1 MQDLRDAFR
10 ALKSTPVVT
19 AIAVLSLA
27 LGIGANTAIFSILD
41 TLLLRSLPVRDPA
54 RLAIVG
60 DNHEAREW
68 TNPIW
73 EQIREHRQL
82 FDGAFVWS
90 GDRFDLAPAGQT
102 EYVDGLW
109 ASGGIFDVLGV
120 QPILGRTFTDADDR
134 RGGGPD
140 GPVTVISYNFWQR
153 RFNGAADAVGRT
165 LTVEHVP
172 FTIVGVTPP
181 DFFGVD
187 VGRRFDVAI
196 PLGTEPLIRGKESRL
211 DERSFWWLD
220 AMVRLEPDQTL
231 AAGEAALRGVV
242 PQMRAATMPNWRP
255 EDQADYLRNGFT
267 LIPAATGGSG
277 LRERYQ
283 LPLTAIMV
291 VVALVLLIACANI
304 ANLLLARA
312 TSRRHELSVRAA
324 LGASRMRIAR
334 QLLAESL
341 LLSAAGA
348 GLGLLF
354 AQWGSELLVR
364 QLSTTTNHVFLDLA
378 INWKILAFTAAV
390 AVGTAILFGI
400 APALRGTRVQPNDVL
415 KSQGRGV
422 AGETRS
428 GFGNTL
434 VVVQVA
440 LSLVLVVAAGLFVRT
455 FASLAHRNLGFDRNG
470 VLVAAMDVQRAQLD
484 PDQRPALFTR
494 LLDAASSVPGVS
506 IAALSEITPISG
518 SSWNNRI
525 ELPDDPLLPERERS
539 SYINVVSERWFQ
551 AYRTSVIA
559 GRNFTRA
566 DSASSAPVAIVNEA
580 FVRAFLGSRNPI
592 GTRIRQP
599 GGPDAPAVDRLVV
612 GVVEDAVY
620 RSVRAAVPPTMYLP
634 FAQRH
639 ESPTDMSISVRPVA
653 GSPMLLAKSLAS
665 ALTSVRGDVAITF
678 RPLEDQVNAA
688 MTQERVVAI
697 LSGFFGVLALLLAG
711 LGLYGVTSYGVSRRR
726 TELGIRMAL
735 GADPGGVIA
744 LVLRR
749 VAILVGIGVLVGTGA
764 SLWAARLIQSLL
776 YGLQPQDP
784 TTLVAASAVLAG
796 IGAIAGWLPARR
808 ASRIDP
814 AQVLREG

>member
-10 ALKSTPVVT
+10 ALKATPVVT
-19 AIAVLSLA
+19 AVAVLSLA
-27 LGIGANTAIFSILD
+27 LGIGSNTAIFSILD
-41 TLLLRSLPVRDPA
+41 SLLLRSLPVRAPA
-54 RLAIVG
+54 RLAIVT
-60 DNHEAREW
+60 DSHEITEW

-109 ASGGIFDVLGV
+109 ASGSLFEVLGV

-140 GPVTVISYNFWQR
+140 GAVSVISYNFWQR
-153 RFNGAADAVGRT
+153 RFNGAADVVGRT

-187 VGRRFDVAI
+187 VGRTFDVAI

-220 AMVRLEPDQTL
+220 AMVRLKRDQTP
-231 AAGEAALRGVV
+231 AAGEAALRAVV
-242 PQMRAATMPNWRP
+242 PQIRAATMPNWRP
-255 EDQADYLRNGFT
+255 QDQADYLRNGFT

-312 TSRRHELSVRAA
+312 TARRHELSVRVA

-334 QLLAESL
+334 QLLAESI
-341 LLSAAGA
+341 LLSAGGA

-354 AQWGSELLVR
+354 ARWGSDLLVR

-378 INWKILAFTAAV
+378 INWKILGFTAAV
-390 AVGTAILFGI
+390 AIGTAVLFGI
-400 APALRGTRVQPNDVL
+400 APALRGTRVQPNDAL
-415 KSQGRGV
+415 KAQGRGV
-422 AGETRS
+422 VGDTRF
-428 GFGNTL
+428 GLGNTL

-440 LSLVLVVAAGLFVRT
+440 LSLMLVVAAGLFVRT

-470 VLVAAMDVQRAQLD
+470 VLVAAVDVQRAQLD
-484 PDQRPALFTR
+484 PEQRPALFTR

-506 IAALSEITPISG
+506 VAALSAVTPISG
-518 SSWNNRI
+518 SSWQNQI
-525 ELPDDPLLPERERS
+525 ELPDGPPLPERERAP
-539 SYINVVSERWFQ
+539 YLNMISERWFQ
-551 AYRTSVIA
+551 AYGTSLIA
-559 GRNFTRA
+559 GRSFTSG
-566 DSASSAPVAIVNEA
+566 DTASSAPVAIVNEA
-580 FVRAFLGSRNPI
+580 FVRAFAGGRNPI
-592 GTRIRQP
+592 GMRVRQP
-599 GGPDAPAVDRLVV
+599 ARPGTPAVDRQVV
-612 GVVEDAVY
+612 GVVQDAVY
-620 RSVRAAVPPTMYLP
+620 RSLRAAVPPTMYLP
-634 FAQRH
+634 FAQQ
-639 ESPTDMSISVRPVA
+639 SDPPSDMSISVRPIA

-697 LSGFFGVLALLLAG
+697 LSGFFGGLALLLAG
-711 LGLYGVTSYGVSRRR
+711 LGLYGVTSYAVNRRR

-735 GADPGGVIA
+735 GANPGGVVA

-749 VAILVGIGVLVGTGA
+749 VAILVSVGVIVGTGA
-764 SLWAARLIQSLL
+764 SLWAARFVQTLL

-784 TTLVAASAVLAG
+784 TTLVAASAVLVG
-796 IGAIAGWLPARR
+796 IGAMAGWLPARR

>member
-10 ALKSTPVVT
+10 ALKATPVVT
-19 AIAVLSLA
+19 AVAVLSLA

-41 TLLLRSLPVRDPA
+41 SLLLRSLPVRDPA
-54 RLAIVG
+54 RLAIVT
-60 DNHEAREW
+60 DSHEITEW

-109 ASGGIFDVLGV
+109 ASGSLFEVLGV

-140 GPVTVISYNFWQR
+140 GAVTVISYNFWQR
-153 RFNGAADAVGRT
+153 RFNGAADVVGRT

-187 VGRRFDVAI
+187 VGRTFDVAI

-220 AMVRLEPDQTL
+220 AMVRLKPDQTL

-242 PQMRAATMPNWRP
+242 PQMRTATMPNWRP

-312 TSRRHELSVRAA
+312 TSRRHELSVRVA
-324 LGASRMRIAR
+324 LGASRLRIAR
-334 QLLAESL
+334 QLLAESV
-341 LLSAAGA
+341 LLSAVGA

-354 AQWGSELLVR
+354 ARWGSDLLVR

-378 INWKILAFTAAV
+378 INWKVVGFTAVV

-400 APALRGTRVQPNDVL
+400 APALRGTRVQPNDAL
-415 KSQGRGV
+415 KAQGRGV
-422 AGETRS
+422 VGDAR
-428 GFGNTL
+428 FGLGSTL

-440 LSLVLVVAAGLFVRT
+440 LSLMLVVAAGLFVRT
-455 FASLAHRNLGFDRNG
+455 FASLANRNLGFDRSA
-470 VLVAAMDVQRAQLD
+470 VLVAAIDVQRAQLD
-484 PDQRPALFTR
+484 PDQRPALFKR
-494 LLDAASSVPGVS
+494 LLDAAASVPGVS
-506 IAALSEITPISG
+506 AAALSAVTPISG
-518 SSWNNRI
+518 SSWQNRI
-525 ELPDDPLLPERERS
+525 ELPDGPPLPERERAP
-539 SYINVVSERWFQ
+539 YINAISERWFEV
-551 AYRTSVIA
+551 YGTSLVG
-559 GRNFTRA
+559 GRSFTSA
-566 DSASSAPVAIVNEA
+566 DTASSAPVAIVNDA
-580 FVRAFLGSRNPI
+580 FARKFAGGKSPI
-592 GTRIRQP
+592 GMRVRQP
-599 GGPDAPAVDRLVV
+599 GGPDAPAVDLQVV
-612 GVVEDAVY
+612 GVVQDAVY
-620 RSVRAAVPPTMYLP
+620 RSVRAPVPPTLYLP
-634 FAQRH
+634 AAQQH
-639 ESPTDMSISVRPVA
+639 EPPSDMSISVRPVA
-653 GSPMLLAKSLAS
+653 GSPMLLAKSIAS
-665 ALTSVRGDVAITF
+665 ALTSIRGDVAITF
-678 RPLEDQVNAA
+678 RPLEDQVDAA

-697 LSGFFGVLALLLAG
+697 LSGFFGGLALLLAG
-711 LGLYGVTSYGVSRRR
+711 LGLYGVTSYAVSRRR

-735 GADPGGVIA
+735 GANPGWVIA

-749 VAILVGIGVLVGTGA
+749 VAILVGVGIVVGAGA
-764 SLWAARLIQSLL
+764 SLWATRFVQTLL

-784 TTLVAASAVLAG
+784 VTLAAASAVLVA
-796 IGAIAGWLPARR
+796 IGALAGWLPARR